1 MNSHRHDEETRHA
14 LRAALSGGAAAFLVV
29 SAFEL
34 FILLADLR
42 GLRGMLLAP
51 ASDLSLW
58 HLLWLP
64 ACCAAVGFAMGP
76 SVAGPLPDR
85 PRGGS
90 RPTARQAGKPSALF
104 ATLMVIGVVLWLV
117 AAWAAGRHASQRA
130 VAALADCGPAPMAGC
145 DPLVSPYP
153 GQPLLRRPEP

>member
-1 MNSHRHDEETRHA
+1 MNPRRQDEETRHA

-34 FILLADLR
+34 LILLADLR

-64 ACCAAVGFAMGP
+64 ACCAAIGFATGP

-85 PRGGS
+85 RRGGS
-90 RPTARQAGKPSALF
+90 RPTARPAGKPSALF
-104 ATLMVIGVVLWLV
+104 ATLMVIGIVLWLV
-117 AAWAAGRHASQRA
+117 AAWTAGRVSSQRA
-130 VAALADCGPAPMAGC
+130 LAALADCGPAPTATC
-145 DPLVSPYP
+145 DPLLSPRDA
-153 GQPLLRRPEP
+153 GRKR